1 MGSAAGVYSVEL
13 LYAEEPAVDAAR
25 LLGALR
31 ARLGAVERIDGTA
44 ASLAFVAHDV
54 LVRYGE
60 VETSAQIVLSPTD
73 GSYDPALAASSLE
86 HTWDWPNAQI
96 MVSRARRSLV
106 VGDFFART
114 LAPADRLRLVAEAV
128 RAVAGVAP
136 PVAIDWRPAQKIID
150 PVDGLAAQ
158 TLPFNV
164 RYFTF
169 SGDRDGRALM
179 DTRGL
184 DVLGLPDIECIF
196 VGLAPAEIASH
207 LYGMAARLVS
217 KGPVRDGHVLTASD
231 GRRWVC
237 RKAQATVGPDRQVLA
252 LEREPVGGGAQETSS
267 QDDRPATSVPDQQGQ
282 GKLPV

>member
-31 ARLGAVERIDGTA
+31 ARLGAVDRIDGTA

-54 LVRYGE
+54 IVRYGE
-60 VETSAQIVLSPTD
+60 VETSAQIVVSPTD
-73 GSYDPALAASSLE
+73 GSYDPALAAASLE
-86 HTWDWPNAQI
+86 HTWDWTSAQI

-114 LAPADRLRLVAEAV
+114 LAPADRLRFVAEAV

-136 PVAIDWRPAQKIID
+136 PLAIDWRPAQKIID

-196 VGLAPAEIASH
+196 VGLAPAEVASH
-207 LYGMAARLVS
+207 LYGMAARLVN
-217 KGPVRDGHVLTASD
+217 KGPVRDGHILTASD
-231 GRRWVC
+231 GRRWIC
-237 RKAQATVGPDRQVLA
+237 RKDQATVGPDRQVLT
-252 LEREPVGGGAQETSS
+252 LEPEPAAEAQATSS
-267 QDDRPATSVPDQQGQ
+267 RDDQPAAPVPDKQGQ